1 MTWDESKH
9 PRGQEKNK
17 GQFTKS
23 REVPLDNR
31 DGTYR
36 LWAYNRGT
44 ERQVPLFPRQQK
56 KDYRRWAENASSN
69 DLYREA
75 VGHAEFDRRRKA
87 AKDEDG
93 NVGNFDMFPGNGRE
107 RTTTAAL
114 GTDASSPIPNLS
126 PTGAMSIRATRAFR
140 REDDA
145 RMAAQRAAER
155 ALTAKRDSIVDN
167 FHQSQRDVIDIMHRL
182 NNDDSFVLSAAE
194 MAIVEKADAALKKF
208 VSTHNPIWQGEG
220 RGPDAKWNA
229 QMAAIYDQENPMS
242 SSDVIEKAGYDKE
255 SARSKITHH
264 TADYLAAVAHERNI
278 ARIRSRAAANEDDAS
293 EHRSTDESLTE
304 FREHIADHR
313 NTLID
318 EIDERKSEK
327 KARREEKEQEKR
339 DRKEEREREESSG
352 SDDEEEHHRI
362 LESALTVPG
371 LVHSRVSNSTSSYD
385 GPEYEL
391 KMYADRDFYNDK
403 GETIARKGELVS
415 ELVSRKFKEDG
426 VIYNDYFKLKKNAQ
440 GQGIAAE
447 VQNQAIETYRKNG
460 LKEMTVYAFSNGHI
474 ATHDIL
480 KTNPKN
486 GEAVRDEKGEFEY
499 THRAGDGVARDMNG
513 GLTWAKLGFEWETPR
528 DRLASLGRFK
538 EYITNHHKVS
548 DADAEVMIQKIQH
561 PWDLAKVKINGRKA
575 GESFLLTHQ
584 WHGRFDLDPESESS
598 KYFAKYLE
606 ASRRKKMTKKDEAA

>member
-9 PRGQEKNK
+9 PRGQAKNK

-31 DGTYR
+31 DATYR
-36 LWAYNRGT
+36 LWAYNRGM

-56 KDYRRWAENASSN
+56 KDYRRWAENASSS

-93 NVGNFDMFPGNGRE
+93 KVGYFDMFPGNVRE
-107 RTTTAAL
+107 RTTRSAL
-114 GTDASSPIPNLS
+114 GTDAMSPIPNLS
-126 PTGAMSIRATRAFR
+126 PTGAMSIRAAGAFR

-145 RMAAQRAAER
+145 RFAAQRAAER
-155 ALTAKRDSIVDN
+155 AATAKRDSIVDN
-167 FHQSQRDVIDIMHRL
+167 FHQSQRDVNDIMHRL
-182 NNDDSFVLSAAE
+182 NNDDSFVPSAKE

-208 VSTHNPIWQGEG
+208 VSTHDPIWQGVG

-255 SARSKITHH
+255 SARSKIRHH
-264 TADYLAAVAHERNI
+264 TADYLATVAHERNI
-278 ARIRSRAAANEDDAS
+278 ARIRSRAATNEEEAS
-293 EHRSTDESLTE
+293 EHQSTREMLTE
-304 FREHIADHR
+304 FREHIANHR

-318 EIDERKSEK
+318 EIDERKAEK
-327 KARREEKEQEKR
+327 KARREEKEQK
-339 DRKEEREREESSG
+339 KREREEEREHEESG

-371 LVHSRVSNSTSSYD
+371 LVHSRVSNSSSHYD

-403 GETIARKGELVS
+403 GEIIAHKNELVS
-415 ELVSRKFKEDG
+415 EFISRKFKEDG
-426 VIYNDYFKLKKNAQ
+426 VIYNDYFRLKKSAQ

-460 LKEMTVYAFSNGHI
+460 LKEMSVYAYSNGHI

-480 KTNPKN
+480 KTNPKT
-486 GEAVRDEKGEFEY
+486 GEAVRNENGEFEY

-513 GLTWAKLGFEWETPR
+513 GLTWAKLGFEWESPNE
-528 DRLASLGRFK
+528 RLASLRGFK
-538 EYITNHHKVS
+538 DYVVAHHKMS
-548 DADAEVMIQKIQH
+548 PADADVMIQKIQH
-561 PWDLAKVKINGRKA
+561 PWELAKQRANGRNV
-575 GESFLLTHQ
+575 GESFLLTHR